1 MPTYDEFKA
10 MLDKALLYK
19 MPAPVKLKVPGTA
32 GQEKAFPKAAS
43 RPSSTA
49 RAPPSAAPPASPPKP
64 PQPPAPLPDLAS
76 KPSKPAPAP
85 EPEPQTTYAEYQQQQ
100 KRKMKQEKE
109 SLEKP
114 VMPSKDIAAEQLIQ
128 KPVSKPASKPAKPA
142 SKPMAKP
149 VEEPEAQSTAEAIE
163 KPVPMPKP
171 VAKPVVKPV
180 EKPVAKPVV
189 KPVAKPVV
197 KPPVEK
203 PVEKPVVKPVEKPV
217 AKPVVTPAAQ
227 RGEPVEAKAPLP
239 EEDGAL
245 APGPA
250 DTDQAAET
258 QSAGTA
264 STAPEEAAAAD
275 ADMAAKIAALMAEN
289 EALKMELEKKEEL
302 PSPLKRPAPRPVR
315 VITGDVEARRE
326 ARRKHFQEQLQHRG
340 GQDKAQALLKSGA
353 WVQGTIT
360 GYNKGGVIVQ
370 FAGGARGFVPFS
382 QLSRNMRHMVSLLE
396 GQQTDQDPEPR
407 EQPAAVLSSAHT
419 VCSMRMMVIMIP
431 AAFRSGH

>member
-1 MPTYDEFKA
+1 MTLQCTLNSPGQLLAGRRLDSSLRTLRHLHVRRIGGKRHGAPVCAKKKDAGKKYGSGRASLEIKEADYAQFGRILGESRSEIEKKSETRLSEKKLKRELDGVPEAEVDDVLPDQRRPTYADLADLLSRPGAMDGTAPVIPKRSLSGATRPGGSSPPKAAPPKASAPKAAPPPPPPLAAKPSLNKPPSQQTPMPTYDEFKA
-10 MLDKALLYK
+10 MLDK
-19 MPAPVKLKVPGTA
+19 
-32 GQEKAFPKAAS
+32 EKAFPKAAS

-171 VAKPVVKPV
+171 ERPVVKPV
-180 EKPVAKPVV
+180 EKPV
-189 KPVAKPVV
+189 
-197 KPPVEK
+197 EK
-203 PVEKPVVKPVEKPV
+203 SV
-217 AKPVVTPAAQ
+217 
-227 RGEPVEAKAPLP
+227 APLP

-275 ADMAAKIAALMAEN
+275 A
-289 EALKMELEKKEEL
+289 
-302 PSPLKRPAPRPVR
+302 
-315 VITGDVEARRE
+315 
-326 ARRKHFQEQLQHRG
+326 
-340 GQDKAQALLKSGA
+340 
-353 WVQGTIT
+353 
-360 GYNKGGVIVQ
+360 
-370 FAGGARGFVPFS
+370 
-382 QLSRNMRHMVSLLE
+382 
-396 GQQTDQDPEPR
+396 
-407 EQPAAVLSSAHT
+407 
-419 VCSMRMMVIMIP
+419 
-431 AAFRSGH
+431 